1 MRWGW
6 GKERGQRV
14 DLPKGVGCSDCDK
27 QKKFSFTAQ
36 TRAVL
41 VANAKEKQREK
52 ERERERE
59 RERESKEIF
68 SIFVEKNNPLL
79 SVFLR
84 QSNWQTA
91 RRDLQV

>member
-41 VANAKEKQREK
+41 VANEKEK
-52 ERERERE
+52 EREKE

-91 RRDLQV
+91 RR